1 MGSTEN
7 KKNIKYEIND
17 YLQISLKINSL
28 LNLCDNGWE
37 FEIQNENSFQKK
49 NYNYIISTI
58 GNKANGKN
66 YFFKKLII
74 NKLVSHSDAKN
85 NIIDEINNYF
95 LVIQKE

>member
-49 NYNYIISTI
+49 LVPSRSYMNSDGFIDVALFFLTI
-58 GNKANGKN
+58 LTSALSILTIMLSVIK
-66 YFFKKLII
+66 
-74 NKLVSHSDAKN
+74 SH
-85 NIIDEINNYF
+85 
-95 LVIQKE
+95 L

>member
-1 MGSTEN
+1 MVGN
-7 KKNIKYEIND
+7 LKFKM
-17 YLQISLKINSL
+17 KIN
-28 LNLCDNGWE
+28 
-37 FEIQNENSFQKK
+37 
-49 NYNYIISTI
+49 YVISTI

-95 LVIQKE
+95 LDNSEGIKLFLPLNLDSYMLPFVCGRTTNFFA

>member
-37 FEIQNENSFQKK
+37 FEIQNEN
-49 NYNYIISTI
+49 
-58 GNKANGKN
+58 
-66 YFFKKLII
+66 
-74 NKLVSHSDAKN
+74 
-85 NIIDEINNYF
+85 
-95 LVIQKE
+95 